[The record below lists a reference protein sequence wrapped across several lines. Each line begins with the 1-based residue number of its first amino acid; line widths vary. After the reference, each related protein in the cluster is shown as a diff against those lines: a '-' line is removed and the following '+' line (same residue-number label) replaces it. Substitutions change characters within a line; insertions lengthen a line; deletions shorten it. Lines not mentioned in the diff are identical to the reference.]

1 MNTLLEL
8 LEQDCTQSP
17 AQLAAQ
23 AGMTEAEAKD
33 ELRRLEE
40 EGVIL
45 GYQAVIDWDRV
56 KRENVTALIEVKVTP
71 QSLAGFDRIAERI
84 YQYDEVESMYLMSG
98 SFDLTVIISGRS
110 LREVAQFVG
119 ERLAPLEGVTG
130 TATHFILK
138 KYKEK
143 ADKFGASKVIAFAT
157 SATRDSQNREEFLSQ
172 VRDIGIDIRCIAG
185 EREAQLNFLG
195 NSIVFKDRI
204 LVLDIGGGSTEF
216 TLGENGNIEFTKSI
230 NIGAVRGTERF
241 FPEQNYTEENIEE
254 CRNWIKE
261 MVSGVKFLKDD
272 NFTLVGVAGTATT
285 QISVQKQMEIYDS
298 SEVHLSKINLDE
310 LRKNLQLFLSC
321 DGEKRKEIVG
331 LEAKRADVIIAGTI
345 ILIAIMEELG
355 VDSMVV
361 SESDNLNGA
370 MISKEI

>member
-56 KRENVTALIEVKVTP
+56 KRENVTAL
-71 QSLAGFDRIAERI
+71 
-84 YQYDEVESMYLMSG
+84 YDEVESMYLMSG

-143 ADKFGASKVIAFAT
+143 HLIF
-157 SATRDSQNREEFLSQ
+157 RPQEPQ
-172 VRDIGIDIRCIAG
+172 
-185 EREAQLNFLG
+185 EREYIF
-195 NSIVFKDRI
+195 V
-204 LVLDIGGGSTEF
+204 
-216 TLGENGNIEFTKSI
+216 
-230 NIGAVRGTERF
+230 
-241 FPEQNYTEENIEE
+241 
-254 CRNWIKE
+254 
-261 MVSGVKFLKDD
+261 
-272 NFTLVGVAGTATT
+272 
-285 QISVQKQMEIYDS
+285 
-298 SEVHLSKINLDE
+298 
-310 LRKNLQLFLSC
+310 
-321 DGEKRKEIVG
+321 
-331 LEAKRADVIIAGTI
+331 
-345 ILIAIMEELG
+345 
-355 VDSMVV
+355 
-361 SESDNLNGA
+361 
-370 MISKEI
+370 